1 MTPNVILQWFWVFFI
16 YAFLGWS
23 VEVVFYAISKGKFIN
38 RGFLN
43 GPICPIYGFGV
54 LIVALSLEPVKD
66 NVLYLFFGSV
76 IITSVLQFITGFVLE
91 KLFNDKWWDY
101 SQEPLNIHGYICLR
115 FSIVCGLACV
125 LVVNVVYP
133 LTSKFISLIPQTFGI
148 IMLGFFLSLTV
159 FDATVTLAET
169 VKLKKKL
176 LLLEKADKGI
186 YKVSESIGDDLAD
199 GALSSVERLQEGKEA
214 VGLKQARA
222 KSGLSAVQ
230 TRLLLAYPRLKQGRY
245 KESISLLIQRF
256 KKINELGK
264 FGKLSIPFENHQS
277 IFEDLSINLY
287 RNTFETVIDVL
298 EARDEYTAGHSRRVA
313 VLTKLFCKHL
323 RVSPLEA
330 ELFELSASLHDLGKV
345 GIPDATL
352 NKCEKLNDDEWLK
365 MRCHPDIGA
374 DIILKSSKLEHVA
387 EIVRHHHEHWDGS
400 GYPGGLSGNK
410 IPKGA
415 QIVAIC
421 DAVDSMMI
429 KRVYRQA
436 FSPDEC
442 KSEVA
447 NGSATEFNP
456 QLVAVFLK
464 NWDKIVSVV
473 YWDNDK
479 IDNSKSSNSTQN

>member
-1 MTPNVILQWFWVFFI
+1 MTPNEIFQWFWVFFI

-23 VEVVFYAISKGKFIN
+23 VEVVFHAVSEGKFIN

-43 GPICPIYGFGV
+43 GPICPVYGFGV
-54 LIVALSLEPVKD
+54 LIVALCLEPVKD
-66 NVLYLFFGSV
+66 NALYLLLGSL
-76 IITSVLQFITGFVLE
+76 ILASVLEFTTGFVLE
-91 KLFNDKWWDY
+91 KVFNDKWWDY
-101 SQEPLNIHGYICLR
+101 SKEPLNIHGYICLR
-115 FSIVCGLACV
+115 FSLVWGLACV
-125 LVVNVVYP
+125 LVINFVYP
-133 LTSKFISLIPQTFGI
+133 LTAKFIALIPQTFGI
-148 IMLGFFLSLTV
+148 IMLSFFLLLTI
-159 FDATVTLAET
+159 FDATVTLVET
-169 VKLKKKL
+169 FKLKKKL
-176 LLLEKADKGI
+176 VLLEKTEKGI
-186 YKVSESIGDDLAD
+186 CKVSDSIGGVL
-199 GALSSVERLQEGKEA
+199 GNGTLSAVKGLEEGKEA
-214 VGLKQARA
+214 VGLKEARA
-222 KSGLSAVQ
+222 KYGLSSVQ
-230 TRLLLAYPRLKQGRY
+230 TRLLNAYPRLEQGRY
-245 KESISLLIQRF
+245 KESFSLLVHHC
-256 KKINELGK
+256 KKVNEVGK
-264 FGKLSIPFENHQS
+264 FGKLSIPFENPQS
-277 IFEDLSINLY
+277 IFEDLSITLY

-323 RVSPLEA
+323 KVPPLEA
-330 ELFELSASLHDLGKV
+330 ELYELSASLHDLGKV

-352 NKCEKLNDDEWLK
+352 NKCEKLNEDEWLE
-365 MRCHPDIGA
+365 MRRHPDIGA

-400 GYPGGLSGNK
+400 GYPGGLSGNE

-436 FSPDEC
+436 FLPDEC

-473 YWDNDK
+473 YLDNGK
-479 IDNSKSSNSTQN
+479 IDNPNSSSSTQN